1 MCYLEYNPLLDKLS
15 IPHYIQRCMCV
26 LGEFLSTYTTRYGYV
41 YVGCIEQRI
50 QLEIR
55 RLR

>member
-26 LGEFLSTYTTRYGYV
+26 LGEFLSTYTTRYAYV
-41 YVGCIEQRI
+41 YAGCIEQRI